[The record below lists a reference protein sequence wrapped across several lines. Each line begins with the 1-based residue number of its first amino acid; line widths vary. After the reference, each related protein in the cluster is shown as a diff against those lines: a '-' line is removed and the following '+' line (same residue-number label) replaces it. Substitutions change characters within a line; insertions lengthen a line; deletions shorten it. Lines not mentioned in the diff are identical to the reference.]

1 VSYPSGSF
9 SEPLT
14 THNRPK
20 YRHPK
25 VGEELLRGITN
36 GDDAIIIDGQNFLAV
51 NDGVGAWA
59 QKERGHAALWSRLIA
74 HYWAA
79 ETERAFS
86 AAGSEDSP
94 KFLELDKIDPV
105 TYLDVAFNR
114 TKEATNAGQENQIMG
129 TTTASAALLHHRTPD
144 EPVVLATTLGD
155 CAVMIIR
162 PKEQNMVYR
171 SKDDWHWF
179 DCPRQLGTNSPDT
192 PRANS
197 FMDKVDVNEG
207 DVVLCLSDGVTDNL
221 WEEEIT
227 EYVIEAMTKWN
238 DNVHE
243 AEDGIVYVARSLM
256 NAAKEIALDPYAGS
270 PYMSRAV
277 DEGLAAEGGKL
288 DDISVLIGVV
298 RRHTE

>member
-1 VSYPSGSF
+1 
-9 SEPLT
+9 
-14 THNRPK
+14 
-20 YRHPK
+20 
-25 VGEELLRGITN
+25 
-36 GDDAIIIDGQNFLAV
+36 
-51 NDGVGAWA
+51 
-59 QKERGHAALWSRLIA
+59 
-74 HYWAA
+74 
-79 ETERAFS
+79 
-86 AAGSEDSP
+86 
-94 KFLELDKIDPV
+94 
-105 TYLDVAFNR
+105 
-114 TKEATNAGQENQIMG
+114 
-129 TTTASAALLHHRTPD
+129 
-144 EPVVLATTLGD
+144 
-155 CAVMIIR
+155 
-162 PKEQNMVYR
+162 MVYR
-171 SKDDWHWF
+171 SKEDWHWF

-227 EYVIEAMTKWN
+227 EYVIEAMTKW
-238 DNVHE
+238 DDKVHE
-243 AEDGIVYVARSLM
+243 AEDGIVYVARTLM